1 MKKQKQT
8 RERPIR
14 GRSATS
20 SHNKNNK
27 IPVSSIFLPRIIVMI
42 FNIAKDCTERLSAV
56 RASEKNR
63 ESNVTDWQCLS
74 ATCFT
79 NNDISASCF
88 TSLFRAHDL
97 LKSQILIPSK
107 KTRFSPQT
115 WALRESYFP
124 IRKIKLS
131 QKLRATRSLS
141 IGFITSRVFFVQ
153 LAFTIWVKQQG
164 YFQI

>member
-56 RASEKNR
+56 RASEKKQGIECYRLTMFIGN
-63 ESNVTDWQCLS
+63 
-74 ATCFT
+74 
-79 NNDISASCF
+79 
-88 TSLFRAHDL
+88 LF
-97 LKSQILIPSK
+97 
-107 KTRFSPQT
+107 
-115 WALRESYFP
+115 Y
-124 IRKIKLS
+124 
-131 QKLRATRSLS
+131 
-141 IGFITSRVFFVQ
+141 
-153 LAFTIWVKQQG
+153 KQ
-164 YFQI
+164 